1 MAVGVALSGFTIVSA
16 GHTGVVSTF
25 GQVSE
30 TVLQEGF
37 HFKAPWQ
44 KVTEMDNRIVK
55 LKVSTAAFILDL
67 QTVTVNLAVNYR
79 VAPSKSFSIVKNVG
93 TKDEDVLITPAVNE
107 VMKASQAEI
116 HTIKKPAPG
125 ACKTPGAG
133 FCTALR

>member
-107 VMKASQAEI
+107 VMKAKA
-116 HTIKKPAPG
+116 TG
-125 ACKTPGAG
+125 T
-133 FCTALR
+133 